1 MSLSSI
7 NLSDIE
13 NAFDDFYK
21 IMMGSEHFR
30 VFFEGQDQVDALIK
44 RQADNFYQSL
54 SMSDFEFKQ
63 NYLQLGLMHAK
74 MKLPFEDMV
83 AALSMVRDNLLKN
96 TPIEASEIYHIIEKM
111 ERYLAKGYLVYQFED
126 VISQLE
132 LSLEN
137 VEGAYA
143 EADQDIVSRP
153 LNWLKRIVTGFQ
165 NNDHIEHEDI
175 LTADL
180 CPLTTM
186 IHGLDVEMDLKQR
199 ILMSHT
205 EQHSLALSMAFF
217 FRDEDYMLAS
227 FMFAK
232 LFAITVSLSSQ
243 IGLAVS
249 HQAIEELHYD
259 SLTGLL
265 LRHSL
270 EGKLKESINKC
281 KLTNQTVAVMML
293 DLDHFKNIND
303 TWGHQAGD
311 KVLKALGELV
321 QFNQREHDLSFRYGG
336 EEFLL
341 FVTKVT
347 LENAESVAERI
358 RRQVETLVVEWEGT
372 QIPLTMS
379 VGALVITPENLTKSI
394 ETYIDK
400 ADQNLYQAKD
410 TGRNRVVISMFESD
424 EEV

>member
-1 MSLSSI
+1 MGLSSI
-7 NLSDIE
+7 NLIDIE

-21 IMMGSEHFR
+21 IMMSSEHFR
-30 VFFEGQDQVDALIK
+30 VFFEGQDQVEALIK
-44 RQADNFYQSL
+44 KQAENFYQSL
-54 SMSDFEFKQ
+54 SMEDKAFQ
-63 NYLQLGLMHAK
+63 DNYIQLGLMHAK

-96 TPIEASEIYHIIEKM
+96 TPIEASLIYNVIEKM

-126 VISQLE
+126 VICQLD
-132 LSLEN
+132 LALEN

-143 EADQDIVSRP
+143 QADQDIVSRP
-153 LNWLKRIVTGFQ
+153 LNWLKRIVTSFQ
-165 NNDHIEHEDI
+165 NNNHIEHEDI

-180 CPLTTM
+180 CPLTAM
-186 IHGLDVEMDLKQR
+186 IHDLDVEMELKQR
-199 ILMSHT
+199 ILVSHT

-232 LFAITVSLSSQ
+232 LFAITASLSNQ

-270 EGKLKESINKC
+270 EGKLKESINKS
-281 KLTNQTVAVMML
+281 KLTNQTVALMML

-321 QFNQREHDLSFRYGG
+321 QLNQREHDLSFRYGG

-341 FVTKVT
+341 FVTKVS
-347 LENAESVAERI
+347 LENAKSVAERI
-358 RRQVETLVVEWEGT
+358 RTQVEALVVEWEGKE
-372 QIPLTMS
+372 IPLTMS
-379 VGALVITPENLTKSI
+379 VGALVITPDNLSDPL
-394 ETYIDK
+394 ETYIER

-410 TGRNRVVISMFESD
+410 TGRNKVVISMYESSK
-424 EEV
+424 

>member
-1 MSLSSI
+1 MGLSAI
-7 NLSDIE
+7 NLIDIE
-13 NAFDDFYK
+13 KAFNDFYK

-30 VFFEGQDQVDALIK
+30 VFFEGQEQVESLIK
-44 RQADNFYQSL
+44 SQADNFYKSL
-54 SMSDFEFKQ
+54 SMPDDEFKE
-63 NYLQLGLMHAK
+63 NYIQLGLMHAK

-96 TPIEASEIYHIIEKM
+96 TPIEASLIYNIIEKM
-111 ERYLAKGYLVYQFED
+111 ERYLAKGYLIYQFDD
-126 VISQLE
+126 VMNQLE
-132 LSLEN
+132 LSIEN

-153 LNWLKRIVTGFQ
+153 LNWLKRIVNGFQ
-165 NNDHIEHEDI
+165 HNDHIEHEDI

-180 CPLTTM
+180 CPLTPM
-186 IHGLDVEMDLKQR
+186 IQALDVESDLKQR
-199 ILMSHT
+199 ILISHT

-259 SLTGLL
+259 ALTGLL

-270 EGKLKESINKC
+270 DSKLKDSINKARFE
-281 KLTNQTVAVMML
+281 NQAAAVMML
-293 DLDHFKNIND
+293 DLDHFKKIND

-311 KVLKALGELV
+311 KVLQALGELV
-321 QFNQREHDLSFRYGG
+321 QRNQREHDLAFRYGG

-341 FVTKVT
+341 FITKVS
-347 LENAESVAERI
+347 LENAQSVAERI
-358 RRQVETLVVEWEGT
+358 RTQVEALVVEWEGT
-372 QIPLTMS
+372 RIPLTMS
-379 VGALVITPENLTKSI
+379 VGALAIDVEHLSEPI
-394 ETYIDK
+394 EAYIEK
-400 ADQNLYQAKD
+400 ADQNLYQAKE
-410 TGRNRVVISMFESD
+410 TGRNKVVITQFEAK
-424 EEV
+424 